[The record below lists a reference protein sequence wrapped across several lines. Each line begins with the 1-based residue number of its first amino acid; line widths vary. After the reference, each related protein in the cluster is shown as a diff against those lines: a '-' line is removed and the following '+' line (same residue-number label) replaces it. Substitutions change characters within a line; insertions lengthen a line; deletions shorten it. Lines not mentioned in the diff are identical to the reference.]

1 MIRTMLTYKLK
12 NIDFVLDLDPKE
24 KKYFLRIND
33 LPHDERPRE
42 KLLKYGPGCLTVTE
56 LVAVLLTTGT
66 KKEEVLEMSSRI
78 IKEYGERTLSD
89 YVDPRKMAKDL
100 NIPEFKAAQIVACAE
115 LGRRFY
121 EKKMGASAIT
131 IRTPKDVFDYTVDMR
146 ELGKEHLRGL
156 YLNSHHKIIH
166 DEVLSIG
173 TLNSNLIHP
182 REVFK
187 PALDYCAAAVILV
200 HNHPSGESEASDT
213 DLEITRQLVSAGK
226 IMGVHLLDHVIVT
239 KDGYSSVK
247 VNYE

>member
-1 MIRTMLTYKLK
+1 MIKAMLAYKLK
-12 NIDFVLDLDPKE
+12 NTDFVLDLDPKE
-24 KKYFLRIND
+24 QKYFLKVND
-33 LPHDERPRE
+33 LPLEDRPRE
-42 KLLKYGPGCLTVTE
+42 KLLKYGPACLTVTE

-66 KKEEVLEMSSRI
+66 KKEAVLEMSSRI

-100 NIPEFKAAQIVACAE
+100 SIPEFKAAQIVACAE

-121 EKKMGASAIT
+121 EKKIGAGVAT
-131 IRTPKDVFDYTVDMR
+131 IRTPKDVFDYTADMR

-200 HNHPSGESEASDT
+200 HNHPSGEVTASDS
-213 DLEITRQLVSAGK
+213 DLEITEQLVKAGK

-239 KDGYSSVK
+239 KDDFASVK
-247 VNYE
+247 IKYD

>member
-1 MIRTMLTYKLK
+1 MLAYKLK
-12 NIDFVLDLDPKE
+12 NTDFVLDLDPKE
-24 KKYFLRIND
+24 KRYFLRVND
-33 LPHDERPRE
+33 LPFEDRPRE
-42 KLLKYGPGCLTVTE
+42 KLLKYGPSCLTVTE
-56 LVAVLLTTGT
+56 LVAVLLNTGT
-66 KKEEVLEMSSRI
+66 KKEAVLEMSSRI

-121 EKKMGASAIT
+121 EKKIGAVT

-146 ELGKEHLRGL
+146 ELGKEYLRGL

-200 HNHPSGESEASDT
+200 HNHPSGEAEASSS
-213 DLEITRQLVSAGK
+213 DLEITEQLVKAGK

-239 KDGYSSVK
+239 KNDFASVK
-247 VNYE
+247 IKYD